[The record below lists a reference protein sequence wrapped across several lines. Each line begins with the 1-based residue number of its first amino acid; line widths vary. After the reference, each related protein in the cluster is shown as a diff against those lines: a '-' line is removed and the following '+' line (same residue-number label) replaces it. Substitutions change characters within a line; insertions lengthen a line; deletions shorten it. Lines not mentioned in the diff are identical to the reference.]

1 MKIIAL
7 GLVAAFALAGCSMES
22 KTVEQSTTPSAGPTQ
37 AALSYP
43 AHNMAEYDSA
53 MQQADDHCYKGED
66 LRRAHYLDRDLETA
80 HFACQYK

>member
-1 MKIIAL
+1 MKMIGL
-7 GLVAAFALAGCSMES
+7 GLAAALALAGCSMES
-22 KTVEQSTTPSAGPTQ
+22 KTVEQSTAPSAGPQ

-43 AHNMAEYDSA
+43 AHNMAEFDSA
-53 MQQADDHCYKGED
+53 VQQADDHCYKGED

>member
-53 MQQADDHCYKGED
+53 MQQADDHCYKQED
-66 LRRAHYLDRDLETA
+66 LRRAHYVDRDFETA
-80 HFACQYK
+80 HFECQYR